1 MQKGR
6 FMFPFFTAFFIFVLV
21 LNISLRRNSRKQ
33 DAVDRK
39 FWEQELKA
47 NATRRQDISGLDYI
61 IIPSEIIPQN
71 LHTEA
76 EKNLLALT
84 SCQMLNLKGQSNT
97 ELKLKYGVANLEALG
112 QYEANFSRF
121 QSILPV
127 YAKELIEAGQKE
139 DAVRLLEFAVEKE
152 ADATPIYR
160 LLANL
165 YQENNQ
171 KEKLLQLLE
180 KAKALTSL
188 SGRIITEDLTK
199 RITQPMED

>member
-1 MQKGR
+1 
-6 FMFPFFTAFFIFVLV
+6 MFPFFTAFFIFVLV

-33 DAVDRK
+33 DAVDRQ

-61 IIPSEIIPQN
+61 IIPSEIIPLN

-76 EKNLLALT
+76 EKKLLALT

-112 QYEANFSRF
+112 QYEANFSSF

-127 YAKELIEAGQKE
+127 YAKELMEAGQKE
-139 DAVRLLEFAVEKE
+139 DAVKLLEFAVEKD

-180 KAKALTSL
+180 KAKTLTSL

-199 RITQPMED
+199 LITQPTED

>member
-1 MQKGR
+1 
-6 FMFPFFTAFFIFVLV
+6 MFPFFTAFFIFVLV

-33 DAVDRK
+33 DAVDRQ

-61 IIPSEIIPQN
+61 IIPSEIIPLN

-76 EKNLLALT
+76 EKKLLALT

-112 QYEANFSRF
+112 QYEANFSSF

-127 YAKELIEAGQKE
+127 YAKELMEAGQNE
-139 DAVRLLEFAVEKE
+139 DAVKLLEFAVEKD

-180 KAKALTSL
+180 KAKTLTSL

-199 RITQPMED
+199 LITQPTED

>member
-1 MQKGR
+1 
-6 FMFPFFTAFFIFVLV
+6 MFPFFTAFFIFVLV

-33 DAVDRK
+33 DAVDRQ

-61 IIPSEIIPQN
+61 IIPSEIIPLN

-76 EKNLLALT
+76 EKKLLALT

-112 QYEANFSRF
+112 QYEANFSSF

-127 YAKELIEAGQKE
+127 SAKELMEAGQKE
-139 DAVRLLEFAVEKE
+139 DAVKLLEFAVEKD

-180 KAKALTSL
+180 KAKTLTSL

-199 RITQPMED
+199 LITQPTED